1 MRSGVRVMD
10 TIIVEKKRGRRLAS
24 NFLLSL
30 NTVTSVTLFVRFLY
44 MSRRGTQ
51 HTAVRDSAG
60 RECIWAAASKH
71 IRCQLHIPWNAV

>member
-1 MRSGVRVMD
+1 MRNGVRVMD
-10 TIIVEKKRGRRLAS
+10 KIIVHVEKKRRRRLAF

-60 RECIWAAASKH
+60 RECIWAAASNRN
-71 IRCQLHIPWNAV
+71 RCYM